1 MMRAEQQAHSMH
13 GLIFRTLE
21 AFISDTF
28 GPENWTRVVVLSDLP
43 VTGFEAMLQYDGDY
57 FPQLLSAAAHVLDR
71 PESVILED
79 IGTYLITHQNHASVR
94 RLMRFGGETF
104 SELLHSLDDLP
115 GRTRLAVSGLDLPQ
129 VEVRQP
135 AAGSFTI
142 FCRGKP
148 AGFGHVLV
156 GLLRAMADD
165 YGTLALLDHRGQR
178 DGAEVIEVT
187 VVETAFADDR
197 GFLLAEVAIAG
208 GA

>member
-1 MMRAEQQAHSMH
+1 MVCAEQKARSMH

-28 GPENWTRVVVLSDLP
+28 SPENWTDVVVRANLP
-43 VTGFEAMLQYDGDY
+43 VNSFEAMLQYDADY
-57 FPQLLSAAAHVLDR
+57 FPQLLSAAGHVLDR

-115 GRTRLAVSGLDLPQ
+115 GRTRMAVSGLDLPQ

-135 AAGSFTI
+135 TNGNFTI
-142 FCRGKP
+142 LCRGNP
-148 AGFGHVLV
+148 SGFGHVLV

-165 YGTLALLDHRGQR
+165 YGTLALLEHRGQR

-197 GFLLAEVAIAG
+197 GFSLTEFAIAED
-208 GA
+208 A